1 MLPPR
6 FRPLAALL
14 LAAALAAVLVAA
26 RLRPDLLPDW
36 PALLDAARHFAAGR
50 PVLAVLAV
58 ALVYA
63 LLTGV
68 SLPVAAPL
76 SLACGAAL
84 GRGPGFVAAWTGA
97 TLGAMLAFGSSRY
110 LLRDWAARRLGS
122 RLDKLNM
129 ALDRSGGWAVVS
141 LRLVPALPFAL
152 VNLGLGLTG
161 VRARTYLW
169 ATALGMVP
177 GAALYVNAGA
187 ELGRVDSAGV
197 LNWKLAASLLALAAA
212 PLVLRRLF
220 TSPSAPIT
228 DH

>member
-1 MLPPR
+1 M
-6 FRPLAALL
+6 
-14 LAAALAAVLVAA
+14 ALAAVLVAA
-26 RLRPDLLPDW
+26 RQRPEWLPNW
-36 PALLDAARHFAAGR
+36 PALLEGGRAFAAEY
-50 PVLAVLAV
+50 PTLAVILA

-63 LLTGV
+63 LLTGL

-84 GRGPGFVAAWTGA
+84 GRGPGFAAAWTGA
-97 TLGAMLAFGSSRY
+97 TLGATLAFGSSRY

-122 RLDKLNM
+122 RLDKLNA
-129 ALDRSGGWAVVS
+129 ALDDSGGWAVVS
-141 LRLVPALPFAL
+141 LRLVPAVPFAL
-152 VNLGLGLTG
+152 LNLGLGLTG

-187 ELGRVDSAGV
+187 ELGRVDAGGV
-197 LNWKLAASLLALAAA
+197 LTWKLAASLLALAAA

-220 TSPSAPIT
+220 AFPSAAGHESRAT
-228 DH
+228 RHD